1 MDGWMQVTSLAQ
13 SNPCP
18 KSWVVGNEGVVPCS
32 SDSLSCNAER
42 WQLVMEGNW
51 EFMMVLESSI
61 DAEGDHEMA
70 SSVFCASNGA
80 VLWHHGSQR

>member
-1 MDGWMQVTSLAQ
+1 MDGWMQVTSFAQ

-18 KSWVVGNEGVVPCS
+18 ISVVGKGGVVACS
-32 SDSLSCNAER
+32 SDSLSCDAEC

-51 EFMMVLESSI
+51 EFMMVLESSM
-61 DAEGDHEMA
+61 DPESDHEMA

-80 VLWHHGSQR
+80 VLWHRGSQR